1 MEEPAK
7 MVTPFDKY
15 FSLQFATDPTNHIT
29 LLLHSL
35 ITLSS
40 LWLFT
45 LLACR
50 LYFSIVEYK
59 YESFSIA
66 RNQAL
71 RNYFSFKTSH
81 FNSALDKL

>member
-1 MEEPAK
+1 MEEPAR

-50 LYFSIVEYK
+50 LYFSILVLL
-59 YESFSIA
+59 SI
-66 RNQAL
+66 NMSLFPLQGT
-71 RNYFSFKTSH
+71 KP
-81 FNSALDKL
+81 